1 MTKIRLEPVVI
12 DTFAWIFGVR
22 AFLEEIETALPDA
35 EVKALDYLNQ
45 LAKEQKWEETDYSL
59 EEAEVKSKFQHWV
72 PRLLGYSAVTLIH
85 SVVEAQLT
93 ATATRLRQLHGYS
106 LKMNDLRGDPLE
118 RAKIYLTKVAG
129 IQVGSDNGWQVLQD
143 LAELRNIIV
152 HRRGRQG
159 ADLKDHRSVR
169 QLTERYPD
177 AISLSGRRD
186 DPDAEVEVSVATLSA
201 NISETLTRLEFSV

>member
-1 MTKIRLEPVVI
+1 MTTIRLEPVVI
-12 DTFAWIFGVR
+12 DTFAWIFGLR
-22 AFLEEIETALPDA
+22 AFLEEIEAALPDA
-35 EVKALDYLNQ
+35 EGKAFAYLNQ

-106 LKMNDLRGDPLE
+106 LKKNDLRGDPLE

-129 IQVGSDNGWQVLQD
+129 IQVGSDNG
-143 LAELRNIIV
+143 
-152 HRRGRQG
+152 
-159 ADLKDHRSVR
+159 
-169 QLTERYPD
+169 
-177 AISLSGRRD
+177 
-186 DPDAEVEVSVATLSA
+186 
-201 NISETLTRLEFSV
+201 

>member
-1 MTKIRLEPVVI
+1 MTTIRLEPVVI
-12 DTFAWIFGVR
+12 DTFAWIFGLR
-22 AFLEEIETALPDA
+22 AFLEEIEAALPDA
-35 EVKALDYLNQ
+35 EGKAFAYLNQ

-129 IQVGSDNGWQVLQD
+129 IQVGSDNG
-143 LAELRNIIV
+143 
-152 HRRGRQG
+152 
-159 ADLKDHRSVR
+159 
-169 QLTERYPD
+169 
-177 AISLSGRRD
+177 
-186 DPDAEVEVSVATLSA
+186 
-201 NISETLTRLEFSV
+201 